1 MGTAYLYNI
10 AFSSRN
16 PSDYYL
22 KPKSLM
28 NNIKQKRRW
37 IHITEASPV
46 DDRLIISTE
55 QEIAILVNKEP
66 MLSVMY
72 DGMVVTFADSK
83 RTFIWLE
90 SQQGLMATGYTYP
103 EWYGMMVQ
111 AELCRKA
118 VYLCFF

>member
-10 AFSSRN
+10 APSAVGT
-16 PSDYYL
+16 PSDYYQ
-22 KPKSLM
+22 P
-28 NNIKQKRRW
+28 NENINKTNAAG

-55 QEIAILVNKEP
+55 QEIAILVNKTKCI
-66 MLSVMY
+66 MY

-83 RTFIWLE
+83 FIWLE
-90 SQQGLMATGYTYP
+90 SQQGLMAGYTYP
-103 EWYGMMVQ
+103 ELVYSR

-118 VYLCFF
+118 V

>member
-1 MGTAYLYNI
+1 MKYINKTNAAG
-10 AFSSRN
+10 
-16 PSDYYL
+16 
-22 KPKSLM
+22 
-28 NNIKQKRRW
+28 

-66 MLSVMY
+66 MPSVMY
-72 DGMVVTFADSK
+72 DGMVVTLQIQ

-103 EWYGMMVQ
+103 EWYDDIQGQNYAGKLYNFV
-111 AELCRKA
+111 LLTWF
-118 VYLCFF
+118 VN